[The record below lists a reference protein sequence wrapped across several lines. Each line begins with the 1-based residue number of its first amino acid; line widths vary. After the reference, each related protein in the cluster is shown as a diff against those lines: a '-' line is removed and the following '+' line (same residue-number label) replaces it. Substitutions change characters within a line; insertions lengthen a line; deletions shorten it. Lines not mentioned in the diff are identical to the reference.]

1 MWIFGTSLVNT
12 EAVQI
17 FYDVGHLNIKP
28 NCSLLKVNADIT
40 CAPANC
46 T

>member
-1 MWIFGTSLVNT
+1 LINT

-17 FYDVGHLNIKP
+17 FYGVGHLNIKP
-28 NCSLLKVNADIT
+28 DLSLLKVNADIT
-40 CAPANC
+40 CAPANY